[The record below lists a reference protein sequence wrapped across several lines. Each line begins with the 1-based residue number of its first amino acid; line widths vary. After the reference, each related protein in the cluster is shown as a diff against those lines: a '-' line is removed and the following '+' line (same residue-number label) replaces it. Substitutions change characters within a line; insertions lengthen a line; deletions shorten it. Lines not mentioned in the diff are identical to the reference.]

1 MNCSQELPVIFL
13 MGPTASG
20 KTELAVEL
28 VQRLPLEIV
37 SVDSALVYRGMDI
50 GTAKPDAAVL
60 ERAPHRLINLL
71 EPLEPYSAAQFCA
84 DARREIEQ
92 IHAAGRIPLL
102 TGGTMLY
109 YRALAQGLSDLPSA
123 NPEVR
128 ERIDQQAREQ
138 GWEALHRR
146 LAQVDPQAAQRIHPN
161 DPQRIQRALEVYE
174 ITGVNMTKSCA
185 QSARAQFPWPLLK
198 LALMPADRSLLH
210 ARIALRFRNMLAL
223 GLVEELEELLRRY
236 PLTPDLPSMRTV
248 GYRQV
253 LNYLMGDLTYEGM
266 VERGVIATRQLAK
279 RQITWLRSETT
290 LHTVP
295 VEGADNLNK
304 SLKLIEQFVG

>member
-1 MNCSQELPVIFL
+1 

-20 KTELAVEL
+20 KTGLAVEL

-50 GTAKPDAAVL
+50 GTAKPEAALL
-60 ERAPHRLINLL
+60 EMAPHRLIDILD
-71 EPLEPYSAAQFCA
+71 PMEPYSAAQFCA

-109 YRALAQGLSDLPSA
+109 YRALVHGLSDLPCA
-123 NPEVR
+123 DPGVR
-128 ERIDQQAREQ
+128 ERIERQAREQ
-138 GWEALHRR
+138 GWGALHRR

-174 ITGVNMTKSCA
+174 ITGISMTDLCVP
-185 QSARAQFPWPLLK
+185 SAAGGFPWPLLK
-198 LALMPADRSLLH
+198 LALMPADRALLH
-210 ARIALRFRNMLAL
+210 ERIAVRFHSMLEL
-223 GLVEELEELLRRY
+223 GLVAEVEQLLRHF
-236 PLTPDLPSMRTV
+236 PLSPELPSMRAV

-253 LNYLMGDLTYEGM
+253 LNYLAGDLTYEEM
-266 VERGVIATRQLAK
+266 VERGIIATRQLAK
-279 RQITWLRSETT
+279 RQITWLRSEAA
-290 LHTVP
+290 LHTMP
-295 VEGADNLNK
+295 VEDPGNLNK
-304 SLKLIEQFVG
+304 SLKLIEQFVR